1 MRSPATSDSRRR
13 KSRTR
18 SASPTAPKPPEFFID
33 RSLGRHQIAAGLRG
47 MGWTLSRWRSARES
61 TAATLD
67 DPPWLEDCGENG
79 WVALS
84 KDVSMIRRQP
94 GGALTPQL
102 AVIKARRVRV
112 FMVMSQTLTAAGQ
125 IERFR
130 QHDRAIQNIS
140 GVGPAPLSTVSSVT
154 RCEKFDQS
162 VANDSPAGVTA
173 VTLGPQD
180 LHAPARGAAPAKI
193 QAAHDGFMRVDSWR
207 ACGRAKLAERVVT
220 PNIHACPR

>member
-47 MGWTLSRWRSARES
+47 MGWTVITMAERYGES

-102 AVIKARRVRV
+102 AVIKARRVR
-112 FMVMSQTLTAAGQ
+112 
-125 IERFR
+125 
-130 QHDRAIQNIS
+130 
-140 GVGPAPLSTVSSVT
+140 
-154 RCEKFDQS
+154 
-162 VANDSPAGVTA
+162 
-173 VTLGPQD
+173 
-180 LHAPARGAAPAKI
+180 
-193 QAAHDGFMRVDSWR
+193 
-207 ACGRAKLAERVVT
+207 
-220 PNIHACPR
+220 